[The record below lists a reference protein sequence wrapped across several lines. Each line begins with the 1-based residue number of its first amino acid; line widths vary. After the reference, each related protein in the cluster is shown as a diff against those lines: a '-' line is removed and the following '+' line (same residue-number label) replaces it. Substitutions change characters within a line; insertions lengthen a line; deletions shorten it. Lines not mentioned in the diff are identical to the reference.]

1 MLGKNRMSRSFNRRC
16 IRCVLPDTFPGIH
29 FDEEGLCNF
38 CAETP
43 AVPALEQRRL
53 QLKEELEQVI
63 LAHKGNAYY
72 DCVVAFSGGKDSSY
86 TLAHLVQTYSLNCL
100 AVTIDNDFMAEQA
113 RRNCKAV
120 TQALGVDHLMY
131 TPAPRFMNRMYVN
144 SVTHKNVHSKAAI
157 RRASGICNSC
167 INLINTY
174 MIKTALQNGTF
185 LIAGGYIG
193 GQVPKD
199 SAIMVIN
206 LQRKKQMDQ
215 VALKRYAAHFGDDAY
230 RYFDL
235 DDRLYAQGD
244 AITVTNP
251 MLTMNVSEAEIIDH
265 IKTLGW
271 QAPRNTGKNSSNCLL
286 NDLGIAIHQKQHGFH
301 PYVFEISEQ
310 VRQGTMTRETALEKV
325 ENVREFDSLNWQVE
339 KIGLDLVEIEGSNGQ

>member
-1 MLGKNRMSRSFNRRC
+1 MSKSSNKRC
-16 IRCVLPDTFPGIH
+16 VRCVLPDTFPGIR
-29 FDEEGLCNF
+29 FDEHGLCNF

-43 AVPALEQRRL
+43 AATDLEKRRL
-53 QLKEELEQVI
+53 ELKEELEQVI
-63 LAHKGNAYY
+63 LGHKGKAYY

-86 TLAHLVQTYSLNCL
+86 TLARLVQTYGLNCL

-113 RRNCKAV
+113 RRNCKTV

-131 TPAPRFMNRMYVN
+131 TPANRFMNKMYVT
-144 SVTHKNVHSKAAI
+144 SVTQNDIHPKAAI
-157 RRASGICNSC
+157 RRASSMCNSC

-174 MIKTALQNGTF
+174 MIKTALQNGIF

-215 VALKRYAAHFGDDAY
+215 IALQRYAIHFGEEAY
-230 RYFDL
+230 QYFDL
-235 DDRLYAQGD
+235 DDRLYTLGD
-244 AITVTNP
+244 KITVVNP
-251 MLTMNVSEAEIIDH
+251 MLTLNVSEEEIITH

-310 VRQGTMTRETALEKV
+310 VRQGTMARETALEKV
-325 ENVREFDSLNWQVE
+325 ENVRGFSTLNWQVE
-339 KIGLDLVEIEGSNGQ
+339 KIGLDLAEIESSNGQ